1 MNKGKNLR
9 KIIFIFFSITLF
21 ISFHYDE
28 NSSGGSEYD
37 YSIISEFILL
47 FSKDITEG
55 LLIYSPINNPHLPFF
70 YIFLGK
76 LFIFFDLN
84 LLRLLYLSISLTL
97 PIIIY
102 KILKLKFKNY
112 NKNILFSIS
121 VLIFLS
127 PYFRSSAVWL
137 TNDNLTLIFFCF
149 SIYYFYKS
157 DKLKSNN
164 FTDILKCFLFL
175 FLSVYLRQNFIL
187 FIIYYYYY
195 LFTNNNNFRKFL
207 TISLI
212 NLIFTIPILYYL
224 FHYEH
229 IYYYLK
235 LNQSMKLDYSF
246 NFLIFLN
253 ILLFYMIPFIIS
265 KSVAKILLFNLKN
278 NLKIIFF
285 LVFFVLFI
293 NYNVTDYLTADH
305 GYGGG
310 VFYKLFFKIIN
321 IPELFIL
328 FSIISLVLLFCLI
341 KVDYPNYIL
350 ILILFFLYSLPII
363 YQKYYDP
370 LFLIMFFSLLT
381 LNKNINIKLFNYK
394 YLTIPFIYFF
404 CFYLFTLSHYQ

>member
-1 MNKGKNLR
+1 
-9 KIIFIFFSITLF
+9 
-21 ISFHYDE
+21 
-28 NSSGGSEYD
+28 
-37 YSIISEFILL
+37 
-47 FSKDITEG
+47 
-55 LLIYSPINNPHLPFF
+55 
-70 YIFLGK
+70 
-76 LFIFFDLN
+76 
-84 LLRLLYLSISLTL
+84 
-97 PIIIY
+97 
-102 KILKLKFKNY
+102 
-112 NKNILFSIS
+112 
-121 VLIFLS
+121 
-127 PYFRSSAVWL
+127 
-137 TNDNLTLIFFCF
+137 
-149 SIYYFYKS
+149 
-157 DKLKSNN
+157 
-164 FTDILKCFLFL
+164 
-175 FLSVYLRQNFIL
+175 
-187 FIIYYYYY
+187 
-195 LFTNNNNFRKFL
+195 
-207 TISLI
+207 
-212 NLIFTIPILYYL
+212 
-224 FHYEH
+224 
-229 IYYYLK
+229 
-235 LNQSMKLDYSF
+235 
-246 NFLIFLN
+246 
-253 ILLFYMIPFIIS
+253 MIPFIIS
-265 KSVAKILLFNLKN
+265 KSVTKILLFNLKN

>member
-1 MNKGKNLR
+1 M
-9 KIIFIFFSITLF
+9 
-21 ISFHYDE
+21 
-28 NSSGGSEYD
+28 
-37 YSIISEFILL
+37 
-47 FSKDITEG
+47 
-55 LLIYSPINNPHLPFF
+55 
-70 YIFLGK
+70 GK